1 MPTSQVSLA
10 DQHIACIDCERA
22 FVFTVPEQLFYAERG
37 LKQPV
42 RCPDCRASR
51 RAERNADAIRAS
63 EGTNGNSLWN
73 DGYGNYGGSASAN
86 PKRGPRGGVR
96 MYSTVCSACGR
107 PTEVPFEPRGGR
119 PVYCRDCFNARR
131 GR

>member
-1 MPTSQVSLA
+1 MPVSQSSLV
-10 DQHIACIDCERA
+10 DQPIHCADCERE

-37 LKQPV
+37 IKQPT
-42 RCPDCRASR
+42 RCPDCRAQR
-51 RAERNADAIRAS
+51 RAERNADAIKAS
-63 EGTNGNSLWN
+63 EGSSGNLLWN
-73 DGYGNYGGSASAN
+73 DGYGNYGGSAGGNS
-86 PKRGPRGGVR
+86 KRGSRSGVR

-119 PVYCRDCFNARR
+119 PVYCRECFNARR